1 MSVDIRLRQA
11 IGDRRIMA
19 YGLQELVPAV
29 NRILLQTYVLVGFA
43 PPKDADVALLTGKLA
58 ADLQESYPSLTL
70 QEVALCFEL
79 GAKGE
84 YGDFMGLNL
93 RTVTRWLKSYQ
104 TSDLRYQ
111 AVVERERAKA
121 QAALPPV
128 SEAYKEECERAFLRR
143 IFEQYRAGYPIERL
157 YPARVYLSLQAR
169 GIIRNTPEEKRAAM
183 HQAAGYRPAGTMK
196 IDEETRQAMVR
207 QQAMSSCLKRF
218 FDDLIEKQQKELLP
232 GAA

>member
-1 MSVDIRLRQA
+1 MSVEIRLRQA

-93 RTVTRWLKSYQ
+93 RTITRWLKAYQ
-104 TSDLRYQ
+104 TSDLRYR
-111 AVVERERAKA
+111 AVVQREQAKA
-121 QAALPPV
+121 QAALPSV
-128 SEAYKEECERAFLRR
+128 SDAYKEERERAFLRR
-143 IFEQYRAGYPIERL
+143 VFEQYRAGYPLERL

-169 GIIRNTPEEKRAAM
+169 GIIRDSPEMKQAAM
-183 HQAAGYRPAGTMK
+183 RQAAGYKPAGNMV
-196 IDEETRQAMVR
+196 ISEDMRQEMVKQRAMEIL
-207 QQAMSSCLKRF
+207 LKSF
-218 FDDLIEKQQKELLP
+218 FDGVIQGEKELLK
-232 GAA
+232 AV